1 MGMINDMNHVGINR
15 KNALAGPINAVS
27 MGYES
32 SPFNIKGVAIALA
45 SLVDLARKGHQMNA
59 QAAIRNK

>member
-1 MGMINDMNHVGINR
+1 
-15 KNALAGPINAVS
+15 